1 MPAGGLQGAVHR
13 TLLLCRTFF
22 NAVTDSANAKTG
34 NYPFTTIDPN
44 RSISYYKSPCPCAD
58 SGRQCTPQNGGHCAQ
73 GVRHT
78 PFELLDVAGL
88 IPGASGGAGLGN
100 KFLNDLCG
108 ARALIHVIDA
118 SGRTNEKG
126 EVTEGHDPAG
136 DVLWLHQEIQDWIF
150 GNVHGKWD
158 SMVRRHTARCAHNS
172 GSSVPTVAESL
183 NSLFSGYGSREST
196 MATALQ
202 VARLPQNA
210 DIAAWDETS
219 VRRFVAVFQALRFP
233 TLLFLNKADAPAGGA
248 TDRNISKLCKKFGS
262 SVCYIGSAAVECFV
276 RKAAKEGLLDYPS
289 PGGAFQLTAAGL
301 ADAAVA
307 GKVHRAE
314 ERLVGRFG
322 GTGVW
327 EVVQAAVDMTKPVM
341 VFPVTHFGTAGQG
354 AAASGSSTSA
364 AVTSPATGADTAPGA
379 VGGVAG
385 GVAAPASE
393 AAGTGE
399 HGSKLH
405 FPTVFMLQDG
415 CNVRDVARYI
425 SSEAAAGLTHA
436 EGPDGRSISAFTR
449 LEHAGGR
456 PVVLRLH
463 ISKAKA
469 DAWLAENPRAAAA
482 AAVSK

>member
-1 MPAGGLQGAVHR
+1 
-13 TLLLCRTFF
+13 
-22 NAVTDSANAKTG
+22 VTDSANAKTG

-44 RSISYYKSPCPCAD
+44 RSITYYKSPCPCAG
-58 SGRQCTPQNGGHCAQ
+58 SGRQCTPRNGGHCVD

-126 EVTEGHDPAG
+126 EATEGHDPSG
-136 DVLWLHQEIQDWIF
+136 DVLWLHQEIQDWIY
-150 GNVHGKWD
+150 GNVQGKWD
-158 SMVRRHTARCAHNS
+158 SMVRRHTAKCAHNS
-172 GSSVPTVAESL
+172 GSAVPTVAESL

-219 VRRFVAVFQALRFP
+219 IRRFVAVFQALRFP

-248 TDRNISKLCKKFGS
+248 TDSNIRKLCKKFGS
-262 SVCYIGSAAVECFV
+262 SVCFIGSAAVECFV
-276 RKAAKEGLLDYPS
+276 RKSAQAGLLEYPS
-289 PGGAFQLTAAGL
+289 PGGAFMLTAAGQ
-301 ADAAVA
+301 ADAAVSA
-307 GKVHRAE
+307 KVAKAQ
-314 ERLVGRFG
+314 ERLVERFG

-327 EVVQAAVDMTKPVM
+327 DVVQAAVDMTKPVM
-341 VFPVTHFGTAGQG
+341 VFPVTRFGTGG
-354 AAASGSSTSA
+354 AAAA
-364 AVTSPATGADTAPGA
+364 
-379 VGGVAG
+379 AG
-385 GVAAPASE
+385 GASTVELPKASSGGAADSSLGQNALDDM
-393 AAGTGE
+393 
-399 HGSKLH
+399 LH
-405 FPTVFMLQDG
+405 FPTVFMMKDQ
-415 CNVRDVARYI
+415 CNARDVARYI
-425 SSEAAAGLTHA
+425 STEAAAGLIHA

-449 LEHAGGR
+449 FMHDGGKG
-456 PVVLRLH
+456 VVLKLH

-469 DAWLAENPRAAAA
+469 DAWVAANPER
-482 AAVSK
+482 